1 MCSTRILRTPR
12 AYLTWYVL
20 HMLQAHT
27 LGFPLHM
34 QTFLHSVL
42 PTHALSANWLRA
54 HTREFRAPVACSCF
68 ALRFPCLSL
77 FAFFSRK
84 NVELEKRGEWVKEAF
99 RVGVVWSGC
108 VFTLSTHTS
117 YSIVFSKKNPA
128 REKSKRN
135 LPQRVCLT
143 IKFHRHA
150 RGQLC
155 CSCTRSS
162 VCAPHTYVCRFVLC
176 PHACAAPCSI
186 RTLVQIYV
194 PSLHSYC
201 LFTRTHI
208 HTHTHI
214 YIYIYI

>member
-77 FAFFSRK
+77 FAFFFQKNRGIRKTWRMGERSFSR
-84 NVELEKRGEWVKEAF
+84 G
-99 RVGVVWSGC
+99 SGC

-117 YSIVFSKKNPA
+117 YSIVFSKK
-128 REKSKRN
+128 KSRAGKK
-135 LPQRVCLT
+135 QT
-143 IKFHRHA
+143 
-150 RGQLC
+150 Q
-155 CSCTRSS
+155 SS
-162 VCAPHTYVCRFVLC
+162 AKGLLDY
-176 PHACAAPCSI
+176 
-186 RTLVQIYV
+186 QV
-194 PSLHSYC
+194 P
-201 LFTRTHI
+201 
-208 HTHTHI
+208 
-214 YIYIYI
+214 

>member
-1 MCSTRILRTPR
+1 MGERS
-12 AYLTWYVL
+12 
-20 HMLQAHT
+20 
-27 LGFPLHM
+27 
-34 QTFLHSVL
+34 
-42 PTHALSANWLRA
+42 
-54 HTREFRAPVACSCF
+54 
-68 ALRFPCLSL
+68 
-77 FAFFSRK
+77 FSR
-84 NVELEKRGEWVKEAF
+84 G
-99 RVGVVWSGC
+99 SGC

-176 PHACAAPCSI
+176 PHACAAPCST

-214 YIYIYI
+214 YIYIIHCESSRLVIRMILLDARVLPELALQPCLKNQRSLECFFRACEDWNCLRWRANPFPMPSFIARGYSAFSPFWCGC